1 MRTLVCFGVAA
12 GLWTASAWAGQMYGS
27 VSEGGRGVGAAR
39 IEIDCAG
46 NVTPGETASDGSYR
60 VNVPQE
66 GRCTFTVI
74 LQQRRASI
82 VVFSYPN
89 PAKYDFELVRRPD
102 GNLELRRR

>member
-1 MRTLVCFGVAA
+1 MRTFVCFGFAA
-12 GLWTASAWAGQMYGS
+12 GLWTVAAWAGQMYGS
-27 VSEGGRGVGAAR
+27 VSEGGKGVGGAG

-46 NVTPGETASDGSYR
+46 KKTPGETASDGSYR
-60 VNVPQE
+60 VTVPQE

-74 LQQRRASI
+74 IQERRASI

-89 PAKYDFELVRRPD
+89 PAQYDFEVVRRPD